1 MMFAD
6 SDPRSADGEIRSCK
20 NNFWGIK
27 KITLRTYHL
36 LNGCRNNKSYS
47 FFTNVYTCLFP
58 FSLMTV

>member
-36 LNGCRNNKSYS
+36 LNDCRKNK
-47 FFTNVYTCLFP
+47 
-58 FSLMTV
+58 